1 MKFINLAVD
10 GGHGYHKAAYRD
22 ADGVLRTSA
31 FRSVASMVTDSTAS
45 RLSSAI
51 TGPTSLKTVRVA
63 GVTYEIDLDGDSTPT
78 GLFAERNEADD
89 FPSRPEFD
97 ALLYGVLL
105 SVNATEVRNLV
116 LGLPLHTL
124 SKFTGLLKQ
133 KFQGRLAFGH
143 DACFVE
149 RVIVVPQPVGSLLT
163 LKASGSTVFGT
174 STTCL
179 VDAGHYTV
187 DWLTTTG
194 LKVDHSRSGGRP
206 NGASLV
212 YRRISE
218 LLSAEFNERFDA
230 LDRIDLALRSRT
242 PLRAYGRAINLEP
255 YLRQALAVTTDV
267 VRAIRARVRTAEDL
281 TIVVTGGAAPLYL
294 QALGS
299 VFPGCPIV
307 QMNDSRFTNVAGF
320 LLAGEQLR

>member
-1 MKFINLAVD
+1 MKFRDLAVD

-22 ADGVLRTSA
+22 ADGVLRTIA
-31 FRSVASMVTDSTAS
+31 FRSVASLVTDSAAS

-51 TGPTSLKTVRVA
+51 TGPTSVKTVRVA
-63 GVTYEIDLDGDSTPT
+63 GVAYEIDLDGDSAPT
-78 GLFAERNEADD
+78 GLFAERNEIDD

-97 ALLYGVLL
+97 ALLYGALL

-116 LGLPLHTL
+116 LGLPMHTL

-133 KFQGRLAFGH
+133 KFQGRLSFGH
-143 DACFVE
+143 GDCFVE
-149 RVIVVPQPVGSLLT
+149 RVLVVPQPVGSLLT
-163 LKASGSTVFGT
+163 LKASGSTVFGS
-174 STTCL
+174 STTCI
-179 VDAGHYTV
+179 VDAGHYTI

-194 LKVDHSRSGGRP
+194 FKVDYSRSGGRP
-206 NGASLV
+206 GGASLV
-212 YRRISE
+212 YRRIAE

-242 PLRAYGRAINLEP
+242 ALRAYGRAINLEQ

-267 VRAIRARVRTAEDL
+267 VRAIRARVKSAEDL
-281 TIVVTGGAAPLYL
+281 TIILTGGAAPLYL
-294 QALGS
+294 EALKS
-299 VFPGCPIV
+299 VFQGSSIV
-307 QMNDSRFTNVAGF
+307 EMNESRFTNVAGF